1 MTDRSE
7 DRERAGAPVWRPA
20 WIVGTALL
28 IWIVLVNILGW
39 WVSLGADLDTK
50 ALEMTGIANSD
61 GFTYLGL
68 ELTVD
73 SITLYVVA
81 AVVSTL
87 IVSRDPTQRFGWV
100 FGFCWAV
107 VPTILPAVGALLA
120 LSAGGVLPESLA
132 PWLALA
138 ANVTTLILLTGIPA
152 SLVLF
157 PTGDIHSEGWRWIF
171 SGYAVIW
178 SIVLVGHVLRPGTI
192 SVLSE
197 QMGFDNPL
205 GVRGFGSFGDGLVIG
220 VIVVL
225 ALLALASLF
234 ARYRAAGQVERHQ
247 LKWFVFAVTSFVA
260 LVLVAF
266 ASDYW
271 WAGWMM
277 TLGGAAVIVSIG
289 VAILRYRLYEI
300 DLIIN
305 RALVYASLAV
315 FIGVVYVGVVVGVGS
330 LVGSGDEPN
339 VVLSVGATALVA
351 VGFQPVRRRLE
362 RVANRLVF
370 GRKATPYEVLS
381 EFSRRVAA
389 TSDDLLEE
397 AAHSLTE
404 GTRAERVAIS
414 VMIDGEPTEAAA
426 WPVDTAAGSIEPVS
440 FPITDGDTT
449 LGSLDVFLPAG
460 QQLQDDDRRLAE
472 QLASGMGLAL
482 RNQLLTE
489 RLEARVEELRESR
502 RRLVAVQDETRRR
515 LERDLHDGAQQQLV
529 ALKVKLGLGRAI
541 AEKDGATRTAQLL
554 ERLSGEA
561 DQAVDA
567 MREFARGVYPPLLEA
582 EGLASAIS
590 AQARRAPIPVTVDT
604 DGIGRYPR
612 EVEATTYF
620 CVLEA
625 LRNIVQHADASKAV
639 VTLTQS
645 NGSLEF
651 RISDDGV
658 GFPSQAD
665 MPDRGV
671 GLTAMADRLDALAGH
686 LSIHT
691 EPDNGTTLT
700 GTIPVPVEVP
710 A

>member
-1 MTDRSE
+1 MTS
-7 DRERAGAPVWRPA
+7 GGSTIWKPA
-20 WIVGTALL
+20 WIIGGAMVAAMAALVAISFWVATLDVATRPEVLSGAEFALNWAELGWRLDAVVFGSSVVVASLILARDRAHRYGWVLLGATGVAPILTMSTLSALL
-28 IWIVLVNILGW
+28 LSI
-39 WVSLGADLDTK
+39 
-50 ALEMTGIANSD
+50 D
-61 GFTYLGL
+61 GK
-68 ELTVD
+68 
-73 SITLYVVA
+73 
-81 AVVSTL
+81 
-87 IVSRDPTQRFGWV
+87 
-100 FGFCWAV
+100 
-107 VPTILPAVGALLA
+107 LP
-120 LSAGGVLPESLA
+120 SSWA
-132 PWLALA
+132 PWLAAL
-138 ANVTTLILLTGIPA
+138 IPA
-152 SLVLF
+152 LIVVTIASFLSAMALF
-157 PTGDIHSEGWRWIF
+157 PTGRAHATVWSRGL
-171 SGYAVIW
+171 SGFWMVWGLLAVTAT
-178 SIVLVGHVLRPGTI
+178 LAPGASWAMDAERAWT
-192 SVLSE
+192 
-197 QMGFDNPL
+197 FDNPL
-205 GVRGFGSFGDGLVIG
+205 GLDALGWFDPIWVDGVAIVFALFVIAS
-220 VIVVL
+220 VV
-225 ALLALASLF
+225 
-234 ARYRAAGQVERHQ
+234 ARYRVAESEVRHQIKWVMLAAVVVVVVSVLPIQASTIGYYQTAAGFLLV
-247 LKWFVFAVTSFVA
+247 VA
-260 LVLVAF
+260 LGF
-266 ASDYW
+266 AI
-271 WAGWMM
+271 
-277 TLGGAAVIVSIG
+277 TK
-289 VAILRYRLYEI
+289 YRLYEI

-339 VVLSVGATALVA
+339 AVLSVGATALVA

-389 TSDDLLEE
+389 TSDDLLDD
-397 AAHSLTE
+397 AARWLAE

-414 VMIDGEPTEAAA
+414 VMIDGESAEAAV
-426 WPVDTAAGSIEPVS
+426 WPRDTVAGSIEPVS
-440 FPITDGDTT
+440 FPIADTDTT
-449 LGSLDVFLPAG
+449 LGSLDVYLPAG
-460 QQLQDDDRRLAE
+460 QHLQDDDRRLAE
-472 QLASGMGLAL
+472 QLSSGMGLAL

-541 AEKDGATRTAQLL
+541 AEKDGATQTAQLL

-561 DQAVDA
+561 DAAVDA

-582 EGLASAIS
+582 EGLSSAIS
-590 AQARRAPIPVTVDT
+590 AQARRAPIPVSVNS

-612 EVEATTYF
+612 EIESTVYF

-625 LRNIVQHADASKAV
+625 LRNIVQHADASQAV

-651 RISDDGV
+651 QVTDDGA
-658 GFPSQAD
+658 GFPTQAD

-671 GLTAMADRLDALAGH
+671 GLTAMADRLDALTGE
-686 LSIHT
+686 LTIHT
-691 EPDNGTTLT
+691 EPGNGTTLT